1 MEELLKLDNHF
12 KRVRLITIISLVS
25 LSLISLTAIIFSYTS
40 SKELSKRIYLV
51 DKGKQFE
58 AMVSTADNNRP
69 VEITYHISR
78 FHELFFS
85 IAPDAKQI
93 DDNVKKAFYLCDESA
108 KIFYEDLKEQNYYN
122 DMIQGNVVQKI
133 AVDSVSINTSVYPY
147 SAVVY
152 SKITQTRATSNSTK
166 SMITTCI
173 LEDIPRS
180 VNSPNGLFM
189 RNFKV
194 NTVRNEK

>member
-1 MEELLKLDNHF
+1 MEDLLKLNNHF

-25 LSLISLTAIIFSYTS
+25 LGIISLTAIIFSYTY
-40 SKELSKRIYLV
+40 SKELSRRIYLV

-85 IAPDAKQI
+85 IAPDSKQI
-93 DDNVKKAFYLCDESA
+93 EDNVKKAFYLCDESA
-108 KIFYEDLKEQNYYN
+108 KTFYEDLKEQNYFN
-122 DMIQGNVVQKI
+122 DLIQGNVVQKI
-133 AVDSVSINTSVYPY
+133 TVDSVAINSSVYPY
-147 SAVVY
+147 TAVVY

-166 SMITTCI
+166 MLITTCI

-189 RNFKV
+189 RKFKI

>member
-1 MEELLKLDNHF
+1 MEDLFKLDSHF
-12 KRVRLITIISLVS
+12 KRVRLVTIIALVS
-25 LSLISLTAIIFSYTS
+25 LGMISLIAIIFSYTY

-93 DDNVKKAFYLCDESA
+93 EDNVKKAFYLCDESA
-108 KIFYEDLKEQNYYN
+108 KTFYDDLKEQNYYN

-133 AVDSVSINTSVYPY
+133 SVDSVSINSTVYPY
-147 SAVVY
+147 TAVVY
-152 SKITQTRATSNSTK
+152 SKIVQTRATSSSTK
-166 SMITTCI
+166 NMITTCS
-173 LEDIPRS
+173 LEDVPRS
-180 VNSPNGLFM
+180 INSPNGLFM

-194 NTVRNEK
+194 NMVKNEK